1 MNRYYM
7 NEAEITGDI
16 VAKGASPNPSEYQGL
31 IDDYLAGGG
40 VIQVIP
46 EGVRVKPGFDVDN
59 YYDARDYV
67 DYTPKIGGKTLMDQ
81 IEGFRVLPQGLKM
94 GESFNDH

>member
-16 VAKGASPNPSEYQGL
+16 VSKGISPNPSEYQDL

-40 VIQVIP
+40 MIQVIP
-46 EGVRVKPGFDVDN
+46 EGVRTKPEFEIEYESDPRI
-59 YYDARDYV
+59 AV
-67 DYTPKIGGKTLMDQ
+67 DYPYGSALLGGRKVLKSADLY
-81 IEGFRVLPQGLKM
+81 EGEIV
-94 GESFNDH
+94 DY